1 MLSLEVIRLTQG
13 FTIVRVPLL
22 HGATQL
28 CHPSSSSCHVILPH
42 LRPEATFITAMD
54 TAANASTQL
63 QPLSV
68 MLSALHLPPPISA
81 LHNLAGI
88 EVSLP
93 ISDIASPIRFKA
105 IVSECTSHNLLL
117 KSFYDAN
124 VRGKIFDGIEYVLSP
139 MPTLGISRCAF
150 TTPFSMMTGESRLND
165 QIAPQFGVDGIS
177 HIPFTHQGYHFSPQF
192 LICDH
197 IFCRQ
202 EYETQ
207 FVAVLGLG
215 FLREYFIRAQSSEKG
230 WMIQLPAPCL
240 VHISELPI
248 FTNGCC
254 LNNGNA
260 AQDPETKSV
269 LGGYGIH
276 FPTLPIGWDMY
287 SALASD
293 GPHTNQKA
301 GLTAIIKAEL
311 TAVVRALQTVR
322 LRKVPCDEISIF
334 TDSEYAVQGL
344 NDWIPNICRSNG
356 YLDARKRPVVNADLF
371 RSLDEE
377 VSLLMKTG
385 VSVTLNHVP
394 REQNQKADALSKR
407 GAVSGVP
414 LMTFS
419 IPHKGSSNEG
429 RDEARENPKKD
440 GKGRGPPKAKGGN
453 GVEGRPDVILGKKAV
468 EKRKPLVQWTPDG
481 EYWVEWQSVSSSGE
495 TIEMKV
501 V

>member
-1 MLSLEVIRLTQG
+1 
-13 FTIVRVPLL
+13 
-22 HGATQL
+22 
-28 CHPSSSSCHVILPH
+28 
-42 LRPEATFITAMD
+42 MD

-81 LHNLAGI
+81 LHNLSGI
-88 EVSLP
+88 EVFLP

-105 IVSECTSHNLLL
+105 IISECTSHNLLL

-124 VRGKIFDGIEYVLSP
+124 ICGKIFDGTKYVLSP
-139 MPTLGISRCAF
+139 MPTCGFSRCAF
-150 TTPFSMMTGESRLND
+150 TTSFSMMKGESRLND
-165 QIAPQFGVDGIS
+165 RIAPQFQVDGAS
-177 HIPFTHQGYHFSPQF
+177 YIPFTYQDYSFSPSF

-207 FVAVLGLG
+207 FVAVLGRD
-215 FLREYFIRAQSSEKG
+215 FLQEYFIRAQSSEKG
-230 WMIQLPAPCL
+230 WMIQLPTPCL

-248 FTNGCC
+248 FTDGCC

-260 AQDPETKSV
+260 AQDPENKSV

-276 FPTLPIGWDMY
+276 FPTLPNGWDMY
-287 SALASD
+287 GALASG

-301 GLTAIIKAEL
+301 EL
-311 TAVVRALQTVR
+311 TAVIRALQIVR
-322 LRKVPCDEISIF
+322 LRKVPCDKISIF
-334 TDSEYAVQGL
+334 TDSKYAVQGL
-344 NDWIPNICRSNG
+344 NDWIPNIWRSNG
-356 YLDARKRPVVNADLF
+356 YLTAKKRPVVNADLF

-377 VSLLMKTG
+377 VSLLIKNG

-468 EKRKPLVQWTPDG
+468 EKKKPLVQWTPDG
-481 EYWVEWQSVSSSGE
+481 EYWVEWQSNSSSGE
-495 TIEMKV
+495 TMEMQV